1 MESEMR
7 AHTWLLVI
15 ITLMATVTA
24 GSTLTV
30 AYFVLK
36 AALAINELGQSLS
49 EIPGL
54 SG

>member
-1 MESEMR
+1 MESELR

-30 AYFVLK
+30 AYFTVR
-36 AALAINELGQSLS
+36 AALAIQELGQRLS